1 MLGLTMRNKWIAG
14 LVLSSLL
21 VWADAA
27 AWSDASLRM
36 HSPAAAE
43 ALSVHRTAHH
53 GCCPGLKSNPVAEI
67 SPLADPCGGQ
77 HRCCFS
83 QAPAFP
89 SSLPVNS
96 ERVIAARTVSV
107 IDCAKAS
114 ILPARNFTCAHVS
127 SLYPSLSMVLR
138 N

>member
-1 MLGLTMRNKWIAG
+1 MRNRWIAG

-21 VWADAA
+21 VWADAP

-43 ALSVHRTAHH
+43 ALSVNHTDTRIAHH
-53 GCCPGLKSNPVAEI
+53 ACCPSIKINATVQI
-67 SPLADPCGGQ
+67 SALADPCGGR

-83 QAPAFP
+83 PAPAFP

-96 ERVIAARTVSV
+96 KHTGAARTVSV
-107 IDCAKAS
+107 VDCAKVS
-114 ILPARNFTCAHVS
+114 TPPARSLTFADVS
-127 SLYPSLSMVLR
+127 GFYSSLSMVLR

>member
-1 MLGLTMRNKWIAG
+1 MRNRWIVG

-43 ALSVHRTAHH
+43 APSAHQTH
-53 GCCPGLKSNPVAEI
+53 TTVARHACCPAIKISIPVQI
-67 SPLADPCGGQ
+67 SALTDPCGGQ

-96 ERVIAARTVSV
+96 KHTVAARTV
-107 IDCAKAS
+107 CAVDS
-114 ILPARNFTCAHVS
+114 TRVSTLPVRNLACADFP
-127 SLYPSLSMVLR
+127 SLYSSLSMVLR
-138 N
+138 I